1 MAVFL
6 CMCRAIFIFFL
17 AFLSIN
23 SLSAQKVQLGESSYA
38 LKSKQHEEL
47 LLNKANKYLIYKE
60 YNEAVNNYSEL
71 LKIDSGSFEANYGM
85 AVSLYSNFQQPA
97 SILFFE
103 RALRHSKVT
112 AIEAY
117 FFLANSYHLSGKY
130 AKAEQYYKQFLLLI
144 ESNPSFL
151 PKEEYIEIMNDV
163 IHRMKMCR
171 NGNGVSSIKSPLLID
186 KTGKKITITYIGDKI
201 NSQYDDYGAVFSAN
215 DSLLFY
221 TSKRSGQGDVYV
233 SSFENNKLSP
243 GNNIGSPIN
252 TNSYEAIVNVS
263 ADGKR
268 IYIYRSGIDDGTVY
282 FSDNLGSR
290 WSIPEPLLNKNELKT
305 TFKDTRIYGFAI
317 NQNKDELFI
326 VSDRIG
332 GLGGKDIYVSKKMSD
347 STWGALQNIGAHI
360 NSEYDEVSM
369 SLSNDGN
376 TMCFSSNGDKSI
388 GGFDVFVIYKKNG
401 QWSDPVSVGSPIN
414 TPGDDLFFSFLHQSN
429 RASYSSSV
437 FANKQTRDLN
447 MLLVDFCDDVKEN
460 TIKGIALGFSEG
472 TITFTNEFTGA
483 SAGKCTIKNGNYS
496 HNLNVGTR
504 YLAVYEI
511 DGVKP
516 VHTLITIPEANEC
529 KRYDIYQELVLK
541 KAGDTLKIKN
551 ALLDIDY
558 QANNPTANYPVLL
571 EKQDKTKLKNYD
583 EINVLTF
590 PETSKTIIST
600 VVYDSISGKTLS
612 KVAID
617 NSLFDSD
624 KNKIKEAYDQ
634 TMKGATTSSNT
645 KTITS
650 FSFANT
656 LFGFNKS
663 TIKAEYKTE
672 LDKAVRFLT
681 EVKPDSKIEIVGY
694 TDSTGDENY
703 NLALSKKRAQSIARY
718 LISKKI
724 DKSRITTIGLGETK
738 AVASNTNADGTDN
751 KEGRAQNRR
760 TEIIIK

>member
-1 MAVFL
+1 MH
-6 CMCRAIFIFFL
+6 MCRFIFIFSVVIFC
-17 AFLSIN
+17 IN
-23 SLSAQKVQLGESSYA
+23 SLFAQKKQLGESSYSV
-38 LKSKQHEEL
+38 KSKQREEL
-47 LLNKANKYLIYKE
+47 LLNKANKGIIYKE
-60 YNEAVNNYSEL
+60 YNEAVSNYSEL
-71 LKIDSGSFEANYGM
+71 LKIDSASFTANYGM

-103 RALRHSKVT
+103 RALRHSKDT

-130 AKAEQYYKQFLLLI
+130 DKAEQYYKQYLLFI
-144 ESNPSFL
+144 ESHPSFL
-151 PKEEYIEIMNDV
+151 PKDEFTGAKSDV
-163 IHRMKMCR
+163 LHRIKMCE
-171 NGNGVSSIKSPLLID
+171 NGKRVSTTKSPLLND

-201 NSQYDDYGAVFSAN
+201 NSQYDDYGAVFSTN

-233 SSFENNKLSP
+233 SRFENNKLSP
-243 GNNIGSPIN
+243 GNNIESPIN
-252 TNSYEAIVNVS
+252 TNSYEAIVNIS

-268 IYIYRSGIDDGTVY
+268 VYVYRSGIDDGTIY
-282 FSDNLGSR
+282 FSDNLGDR
-290 WSIPEPLLNKNELKT
+290 WSIPLPLLNKNEVKT
-305 TFKDTRIYGFAI
+305 TFKDARIYSFAI

-347 STWGALQNIGAHI
+347 STWGALENIGAHI
-360 NSEYDEVSM
+360 NSQYDEVSL
-369 SLSNDGN
+369 SLSRDGN
-376 TMCFSSNGDKSI
+376 TMYFSSNGDESI
-388 GGFDVFVIYKKNG
+388 GGFDVFVIYKKDG
-401 QWSDPVSVGSPIN
+401 RWSEPLSLGTPIN
-414 TPGDDLFFSFLHQSN
+414 TPGDDLFFSFLNQSN

-437 FANKQTRDLN
+437 FSNKQTRDLN
-447 MLLVDFCDDVKEN
+447 MLLVDFCDDVKGN

-472 TITFTNEFTGA
+472 TITFTNDFTGA
-483 SAGKCTIKNGNYS
+483 NAGKCTIKNGKYS

-511 DGVKP
+511 DGIKP
-516 VHTLITIPEANEC
+516 VQTLITIPEANEC

-551 ALLDIDY
+551 ALLDADY
-558 QANNPTANYPVLL
+558 QANNPTANYPILL
-571 EKQDKTKLKNYD
+571 EKQDKTKLKNYN

-600 VVYDSISGKTLS
+600 VVYDSISGKALS

-634 TMKGATTSSNT
+634 TMKSATMSSNT

-656 LFGFNKS
+656 LFDFNKS
-663 TIKAEYKTE
+663 TIKPEYKTE
-672 LDKAVRFLT
+672 LDKAVRFLL
-681 EVKPDSKIEIVGY
+681 EVKPDSKIEIAGY
-694 TDSTGDENY
+694 TDSKGNENY
-703 NLALSKKRAQSIARY
+703 NLALSKKRANAIARY

-724 DKSRITTIGLGETK
+724 NKSRITTIGLGATK
-738 AVASNTNADGTDN
+738 PVASNTNTDGTDN
-751 KEGRAQNRR
+751 KPGRAQNRR